1 MATELVVVP
10 RNFQETNYNK
20 ISHRFMLI
28 LRILSQDFSY
38 LTSSLLH
45 QFVLF
50 SIPRI
55 LVFQSTGGNRIR
67 IISHPFYP
75 ILNTQWSQNNK
86 TNTIS
91 IMILKNVKRF
101 WYMFFLSL
109 SLFFKLT
116 DIKPT
121 YKNGYL
127 F

>member
-10 RNFQETNYNK
+10 RNLQEINYNK
-20 ISHRFMLI
+20 TSHRFMLI

-55 LVFQSTGGNRIR
+55 LVFQDTGSDRIR

-75 ILNTQWSQNNK
+75 ILNT
-86 TNTIS
+86 
-91 IMILKNVKRF
+91 
-101 WYMFFLSL
+101 
-109 SLFFKLT
+109 
-116 DIKPT
+116 
-121 YKNGYL
+121 
-127 F
+127 